1 MKVTSGVIT
10 WAGVVSTRPDRRTGG
25 DIYYQDFICRF
36 NDNVSG
42 KVWTMKFTVVND
54 MRIVGKLEKDLLV
67 SFEFIVEANEWLGKY
82 YNNPRILR
90 GTMHCVG
97 RKGA

>member
-1 MKVTSGVIT
+1 
-10 WAGVVSTRPDRRTGG
+10 
-25 DIYYQDFICRF
+25 
-36 NDNVSG
+36 
-42 KVWTMKFTVVND
+42 MKFTVVND
-54 MRIVGKLEKDLLV
+54 LRIFGKLEKDLLV
-67 SFEFIVEANEWLGKY
+67 SFEFIVEANEWQGKY